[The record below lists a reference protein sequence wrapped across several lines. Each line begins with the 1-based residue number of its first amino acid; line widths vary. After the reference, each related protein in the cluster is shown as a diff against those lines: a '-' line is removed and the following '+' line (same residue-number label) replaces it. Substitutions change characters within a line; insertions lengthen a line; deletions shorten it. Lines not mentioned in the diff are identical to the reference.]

1 MNGVIVVPTVAMKRT
16 MYVPFRWIC
25 GSTTARPTAPQS
37 GCARIAAI
45 G

>member
-1 MNGVIVVPTVAMKRT
+1 MNGVIVVPTVATKRM
-16 MYVPFRWIC
+16 MYALVRWIF
-25 GSTTARPTAPQS
+25 GSTTARPTEPQS